1 MKFRKDFVTNSSSSS
16 FIVAIT
22 NDETYDPIITAL
34 VDCVDN
40 MDTGEG
46 QRINTVE
53 ELNTFILEYHGRGT
67 QTIEELVAND
77 RWAARW
83 YNKMKPAI
91 EAGKAI
97 VYKDIGY
104 DATALSTFITHM
116 AAHDAEHIEILFNE
130 D

>member
-53 ELNTFILEYHGRGT
+53 ELNTFILEYHGRGRAYH
-67 QTIEELVAND
+67 V
-77 RWAARW
+77 
-83 YNKMKPAI
+83 
-91 EAGKAI
+91 
-97 VYKDIGY
+97 
-104 DATALSTFITHM
+104 
-116 AAHDAEHIEILFNE
+116 
-130 D
+130 